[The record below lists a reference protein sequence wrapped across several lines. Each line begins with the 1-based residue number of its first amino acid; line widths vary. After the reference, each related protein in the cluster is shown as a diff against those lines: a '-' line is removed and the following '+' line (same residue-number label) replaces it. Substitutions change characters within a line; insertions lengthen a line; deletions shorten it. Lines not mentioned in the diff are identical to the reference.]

1 MTPHHVL
8 QCYIRTKG
16 KSVEY
21 SKSKTVRNFLNTMTA
36 ATSTAANS
44 MHPLVRDLYKRVI
57 HVGKDYPLP
66 MNRVRDIWKKAIRNP
81 ENCPSCYY
89 DCNDMDNDNV
99 HRPYSKEC
107 QHEIK
112 LAVGKGRYM
121 VREMIGIIQLKK
133 YRTMKRNYD
142 NNNDHWRSS
151 SSSSSPSSIHDFI
164 NQYSSST
171 TEE

>member
-1 MTPHHVL
+1 
-8 QCYIRTKG
+8 
-16 KSVEY
+16 
-21 SKSKTVRNFLNTMTA
+21 MTA

-89 DCNDMDNDNV
+89 DCNVRVGEGGDV
-99 HRPYSKEC
+99 YRPYDSKEC

-142 NNNDHWRSS
+142 NNNDHRR
-151 SSSSSPSSIHDFI
+151 SSSSSPSSSIQDFI

-171 TEE
+171 TEK